1 MIFKNKTTQK
11 FISTLLIIMVL
22 VPSLVTFSIPK
33 RAEAAGWPVVD
44 VVGNILEHIGN
55 VFTATGAGAE
65 VTNTAISVKN
75 VLKEITRQFLMA
87 AAKRALAQ
95 MTKSTVN
102 WINSGFHGAP
112 LFLENPQS
120 FFNDIAKSEIKNLIN
135 IIGYDPNRFPFGKQF
150 ALNTIDAY
158 KRQLSD
164 NASYSLSNVI
174 NDPALLTN
182 YRNNFSYGGWNAFL
196 LHTQY
201 PQNNFIGSRIQINN
215 ELGRLLQGTNDNA
228 AGKVNKTLQQ
238 GLGFLSPQ
246 TCPSNPSYNNDYNEF
261 NRPSFKPT
269 TQWNPPEV
277 VYDEFGPINQAEFD
291 AYEANYKNK
300 IVAEKANWEKT
311 NLCPGGLT
319 NTTPGSVVSNEI
331 MTSLTSGKRLTE
343 LQSALGGSLSAIFDA
358 LLNKFL
364 GDGLN
369 ALASKVNP
377 QPPADNWDYYGNTLG
392 SPSTDSRDVFSG
404 PDQEVILDEFK
415 ATISGRTTTV
425 DPTTGAVT
433 NIRPGNTTK
442 GIYVAPDEALNPDN
456 SRIGGTYIPGDIANT
471 KAELKLMDNSN
482 PNDLGIIQFF
492 SLIWPKV
499 RELDICT
506 PGPNLNWEV
515 RLTDEMER
523 NIQKIQG
530 KLSQD
535 SNTVEDVY
543 QITLASK
550 NLQFAVNFFKDW
562 IKDQMTIPVLE
573 GGLGLPSSSIFLD
586 AVRDVTTLGEKSTDL
601 TKNKRTKREALIR
614 LLSIERG
621 LSSLTTQP
629 LPGSQEEKDL
639 ITFKKQYDAIFISIS
654 NLLSIEETKSEL
666 EIAKEKYGN
675 LSKLLAECTTERQ
688 VEGWS
693 VLAEWTKSGGEN
705 STLFSAAGKQ
715 FKIDFFWGRNLK
727 GWNPLRRT
735 TKFITTT
742 GNEKEQ
748 FCELP
753 IVSGYTHET
762 FVNPQDTNPDG
773 RNVPYP
779 AIPLVNA
786 GELSGLA
793 PSDRDGKPSK
803 AAPFFGAY
811 GTLQDVNMNLSCN
824 IIYQS
829 NILDYKGDALGTTTV
844 TEPPRLPDIDPNSPT
859 NNPEINP
866 PPENCGGT
874 GQIACI

>member
-1 MIFKNKTTQK
+1 MQCHKINQKEFKNKDKIMIFKNKTTQK

-404 PDQEVILDEFK
+404 PDQEVILGEFK
-415 ATISGRTTTV
+415 KAVSGRTIIKDAAGAIV
-425 DPTTGAVT
+425 KEEIGDTG
-433 NIRPGNTTK
+433 NG
-442 GIYVAPDEALNPDN
+442 E
-456 SRIGGTYIPGDIANT
+456 YIPGGIANT
-471 KAELKLMDNSN
+471 KAELDLMDNNN
-482 PNDLGIIQFF
+482 PDNLGITQFF

-499 RELDICT
+499 RELDTCL
-506 PGPNLNWEV
+506 PGPDLGWET
-515 RLTDEMER
+515 RLDEER
-523 NIQKIQG
+523 DRNSKKFQE
-530 KLSQD
+530 KLSD
-535 SNTVEDVY
+535 SNGETAAKA
-543 QITLASK
+543 QLADK
-550 NLQFAVNFFKDW
+550 ELKFAVESFKDW
-562 IKDQMTIPVLE
+562 IKTKMITELP
-573 GGLGLPSSSIFLD
+573 GGITYID
-586 AVRDVTTLGEKSTDL
+586 AVEEIEDFVTQAKDL
-601 TKNKRTKREALIR
+601 TDKRRNKAQALAR
-614 LLSIERG
+614 LRAIELS
-621 LSSLTTQP
+621 LVSFSTQP
-629 LPGSQEEKDL
+629 APGAQEE
-639 ITFKKQYDAIFISIS
+639 
-654 NLLSIEETKSEL
+654 
-666 EIAKEKYGN
+666 
-675 LSKLLAECTTERQ
+675 
-688 VEGWS
+688 
-693 VLAEWTKSGGEN
+693 
-705 STLFSAAGKQ
+705 
-715 FKIDFFWGRNLK
+715 
-727 GWNPLRRT
+727 
-735 TKFITTT
+735 
-742 GNEKEQ
+742 
-748 FCELP
+748 
-753 IVSGYTHET
+753 
-762 FVNPQDTNPDG
+762 
-773 RNVPYP
+773 
-779 AIPLVNA
+779 
-786 GELSGLA
+786 
-793 PSDRDGKPSK
+793 
-803 AAPFFGAY
+803 
-811 GTLQDVNMNLSCN
+811 
-824 IIYQS
+824 
-829 NILDYKGDALGTTTV
+829 
-844 TEPPRLPDIDPNSPT
+844 
-859 NNPEINP
+859 
-866 PPENCGGT
+866 
-874 GQIACI
+874 